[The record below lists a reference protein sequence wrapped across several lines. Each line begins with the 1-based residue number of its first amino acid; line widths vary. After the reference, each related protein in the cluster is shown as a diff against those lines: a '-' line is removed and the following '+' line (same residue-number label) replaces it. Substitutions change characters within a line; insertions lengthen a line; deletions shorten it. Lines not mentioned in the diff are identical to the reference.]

1 MKKNTIRVD
10 DIWNEKVPLKNI
22 HVVEDTIIDID
33 DKLKKCEEALERAEL
48 GIGYDESL
56 FKKFGDAIEDRNTV
70 YDFTWQLTT
79 WIHDNIDAP
88 FKNDFDTYAWS
99 PLSDIDYRKYEI
111 DNDIGV
117 TTKNSHPNAQGIIV
131 EKKKLNLKDFL
142 GSENEDKKSD
152 SKNCEQVDDF
162 AKIFKEQYKN
172 LSKTMSEGDEK
183 VKLPDMR
190 KFWDPESK
198 TADERFKEFLSMV
211 ADATIIVPIADAIL
225 GKDIITGE
233 KLSAYGVTSKILI
246 AVIDVITLGI
256 GSLSNPAVS
265 GVIKEYALGLGA
277 ATVSAAVYEVADASG
292 LPPAVI
298 NALTIGAGIVT
309 VIIGN
314 KVLFKNKAGKVLA
327 TKDLDDLNN
336 RRARGNEAPPLRNEL
351 DDYLDDVGDFY
362 ENDVFG
368 HYYDEWPELDDYFDE
383 LARHSEDIDVG
394 SVSKTSYGKSSGGLT
409 YQSGSNAKLNEL
421 RNSLPDKYQVVDSYG
436 NKIGNVAY
444 STSDIEGYSI
454 EELKSFSKYGSKGKN
469 GIKNPVDGWVS
480 SVDNPAY
487 SKDVLKINSD
497 NEIDIINGYLRNN
510 DTEYKI
516 IEQYNQIL
524 GGNYE
529 AKGKITIVSER
540 EICPSCD
547 NVIKAF
553 SKDYANIEIT
563 LIDGAGKTYIV
574 KNRVV
579 Q

>member
-1 MKKNTIRVD
+1 MLCYLSWDAKVVVNDINGNLTNLYMMIRDRLSDFVSEVMKLPYS
-10 DIWNEKVPLKNI
+10 EA
-22 HVVEDTIIDID
+22 
-33 DKLKKCEEALERAEL
+33 LKKCEEALERAEL

-88 FKNDFDTYAWS
+88 LKNDFDTYAWS

-117 TTKNSHPNAQGIIV
+117 TTKNSHPNAQGIII

-152 SKNCEQVDDF
+152 SKNSEQVDDF

-233 KLSAYGVTSKILI
+233 ELSAYGVTSKILI

-298 NALTIGAGIVT
+298 NALTIGAGKIT

-327 TKDLDDLNN
+327 TKDIDELKNP
-336 RRARGNEAPPLRNEL
+336 RVRGNEAPPLRNEL

-394 SVSKTSYGKSSGGLT
+394 SVSKSGRYSETEIKSIIDNLQGDGFKNNPLRQAYESEVAGLKAYGDELLASGMSEEQVARTLNQARRDLGIKYKNATPQPLRDYIYEVNMGRYGDKLGPTYDYMIKVKRKSNMDIIKSSSTPNSNIDALL
-409 YQSGSNAKLNEL
+409 SGFEEWL
-421 RNSLPDKYQVVDSYG
+421 RRQ
-436 NKIGNVAY
+436 
-444 STSDIEGYSI
+444 
-454 EELKSFSKYGSKGKN
+454 
-469 GIKNPVDGWVS
+469 
-480 SVDNPAY
+480 
-487 SKDVLKINSD
+487 
-497 NEIDIINGYLRNN
+497 
-510 DTEYKI
+510 
-516 IEQYNQIL
+516 
-524 GGNYE
+524 
-529 AKGKITIVSER
+529 
-540 EICPSCD
+540 
-547 NVIKAF
+547 
-553 SKDYANIEIT
+553 
-563 LIDGAGKTYIV
+563 
-574 KNRVV
+574 
-579 Q
+579 

>member
-117 TTKNSHPNAQGIIV
+117 TTKNSHPNAQGIII

-211 ADATIIVPIADAIL
+211 ADATIIVPIVDAII

-233 KLSAYGVTSKILI
+233 ELSAYGVTSKILI

-362 ENDVFG
+362 ENDVYG

-394 SVSKTSYGKSSGGLT
+394 SVSKTSYGESSGSLT

-574 KNRVV
+574 KNGVV

>member
-117 TTKNSHPNAQGIIV
+117 TTKNSHPNAQGIII

-211 ADATIIVPIADAIL
+211 ADATIIVPIVDAII

-233 KLSAYGVTSKILI
+233 ELSAYGVTSKILI

-327 TKDLDDLNN
+327 TKDIDELKNP
-336 RRARGNEAPPLRNEL
+336 RVRGNEAPPLRNEL

-362 ENDVFG
+362 ENDVYG

-383 LARHSEDIDVG
+383 LARYSEDIDVG
-394 SVSKTSYGKSSGGLT
+394 SVSKTSYGESSGNISELLENRPELAGTNREKLLSMVQDSKLAT
-409 YQSGSNAKLNEL
+409 FINEVYRPGASVGDGGTADKLIMEFYEGSSRHLPKAKERL
-421 RNSLPDKYQVVDSYG
+421 V
-436 NKIGNVAY
+436 
-444 STSDIEGYSI
+444 
-454 EELKSFSKYGSKGKN
+454 
-469 GIKNPVDGWVS
+469 GIKR
-480 SVDNPAY
+480 
-487 SKDVLKINSD
+487 I
-497 NEIDIINGYLRNN
+497 IDSGKLGLNDLDIAEALR
-510 DTEYKI
+510 DDLEY
-516 IEQYNQIL
+516 
-524 GGNYE
+524 
-529 AKGKITIVSER
+529 A
-540 EICPSCD
+540 
-547 NVIKAF
+547 
-553 SKDYANIEIT
+553 
-563 LIDGAGKTYIV
+563 IDLFK
-574 KNRVV
+574 
-579 Q
+579 

>member
-117 TTKNSHPNAQGIIV
+117 TTKNSHPNAQGIII

-394 SVSKTSYGKSSGGLT
+394 SVSKCGSKADVLAQNRANGRAFEQQEFAKFSSQNNNAVEQITVKTSSGVRTRVDAIGLDANGNVVINEYKSSLT
-409 YQSGSNAKLNEL
+409 APLTDNQKIAFPEIFESGAT
-421 RNSLPDKYQVVDSYG
+421 VVG
-436 NKIGNVAY
+436 
-444 STSDIEGYSI
+444 
-454 EELKSFSKYGSKGKN
+454 KGK
-469 GIKNPVDGWVS
+469 GIFSGGYQIPSGTKVT
-480 SVDNPAY
+480 
-487 SKDVLKINSD
+487 
-497 NEIDIINGYLRNN
+497 IIRP
-510 DTEYKI
+510 E
-516 IEQYNQIL
+516 
-524 GGNYE
+524 
-529 AKGKITIVSER
+529 
-540 EICPSCD
+540 
-547 NVIKAF
+547 
-553 SKDYANIEIT
+553 
-563 LIDGAGKTYIV
+563 
-574 KNRVV
+574 
-579 Q
+579 

>member
-33 DKLKKCEEALERAEL
+33 DKLKKCEEALERAQL

-117 TTKNSHPNAQGIIV
+117 TTKNSHPNAQGIII

-211 ADATIIVPIADAIL
+211 ADATIIVPIVDAII

-233 KLSAYGVTSKILI
+233 ELSAYGVTSKILI

-327 TKDLDDLNN
+327 TKDIDELKNP
-336 RRARGNEAPPLRNEL
+336 RVRGNEAPPLRNEL

-362 ENDVFG
+362 ENDVYG

-394 SVSKTSYGKSSGGLT
+394 SVSKTSYGESSGSLT

-574 KNRVV
+574 KNGVV

>member
-33 DKLKKCEEALERAEL
+33 DKLKKCEEALERAQL

-117 TTKNSHPNAQGIIV
+117 TTKNSHPNAQGIII

-256 GSLSNPAVS
+256 GSLRNPAVS

-327 TKDLDDLNN
+327 TKDIDELKNP
-336 RRARGNEAPPLRNEL
+336 RVRGNETPPLRNEI

-394 SVSKTSYGKSSGGLT
+394 SVSKCGSKADVLAQNRANGRAFEQQEFAKFSSQNNNAVEQITVKTSSGVRTRVDAIGLDANGNVVINEYKSSLT
-409 YQSGSNAKLNEL
+409 APLTSNQKIAFPEIFESGAT
-421 RNSLPDKYQVVDSYG
+421 VVG
-436 NKIGNVAY
+436 
-444 STSDIEGYSI
+444 
-454 EELKSFSKYGSKGKN
+454 KGK
-469 GIKNPVDGWVS
+469 GIFSGGYQIPPGTKVT
-480 SVDNPAY
+480 
-487 SKDVLKINSD
+487 
-497 NEIDIINGYLRNN
+497 IIRP
-510 DTEYKI
+510 E
-516 IEQYNQIL
+516 
-524 GGNYE
+524 
-529 AKGKITIVSER
+529 
-540 EICPSCD
+540 
-547 NVIKAF
+547 
-553 SKDYANIEIT
+553 
-563 LIDGAGKTYIV
+563 
-574 KNRVV
+574 
-579 Q
+579 

>member
-56 FKKFGDAIEDRNTV
+56 LKKFGDAIEDRNTV
-70 YDFTWQLTT
+70 YNFTWQLTT

-117 TTKNSHPNAQGIIV
+117 TTKNSHPNAQGIII

-152 SKNCEQVDDF
+152 SKNCEQVGDF

-172 LSKTMSEGDEK
+172 LSKTMSEGDAK
-183 VKLPDMR
+183 VELPDMR

-327 TKDLDDLNN
+327 TKDIDELKNP
-336 RRARGNEAPPLRNEL
+336 RVRGNEAPPLRNEL

-394 SVSKTSYGKSSGGLT
+394 SVSK
-409 YQSGSNAKLNEL
+409 SGSKTFKFSDMTE
-421 RNSLPDKYQVVDSYG
+421 SEIV
-436 NKIGNVAY
+436 KIV
-444 STSDIEGYSI
+444 
-454 EELKSFSKYGSKGKN
+454 
-469 GIKNPVDGWVS
+469 
-480 SVDNPAY
+480 
-487 SKDVLKINSD
+487 
-497 NEIDIINGYLRNN
+497 
-510 DTEYKI
+510 
-516 IEQYNQIL
+516 
-524 GGNYE
+524 
-529 AKGKITIVSER
+529 ER
-540 EICPSCD
+540 YRK
-547 NVIKAF
+547 KAP
-553 SKDYANIEIT
+553 IEIPDT
-563 LIDGAGKTYIV
+563 AKYKAKSMADGYEQISYKWNDGTYKYEVRWHTRTSGAPEGQGNTWVIQRTIPGNGGKKPSTQFLVGENEWVEGWKWYDAISAR
-574 KNRVV
+574 KSGTAT
-579 Q
+579 QEQIELLDKGHWKE

>member
-56 FKKFGDAIEDRNTV
+56 LKKFGDAIEDRNTV

-117 TTKNSHPNAQGIIV
+117 TTKNSHPNAQGIII

-162 AKIFKEQYKN
+162 AKIFIEQYKN

-198 TADERFKEFLSMV
+198 TTDERFKEFLSMV

-233 KLSAYGVTSKILI
+233 KLSTYGVTSKILI
-246 AVIDVITLGI
+246 AVIDVITLGV

-265 GVIKEYALGLGA
+265 GVIKEYALGLTA
-277 ATVSAAVYEVADASG
+277 ATVSAAVYEAADASG

-327 TKDLDDLNN
+327 TKDLDELKNP
-336 RRARGNEAPPLRNEL
+336 RARGNEAPPLRREL
-351 DDYLDDVGDFY
+351 DDYLDGVGEFY
-362 ENDVFG
+362 EDDVFG
-368 HYYDEWPELDDYFDE
+368 QYYEPWPEMDDYLDE
-383 LARHSEDIDVG
+383 LARHSREVDVG
-394 SVSKTSYGKSSGGLT
+394 SVSKSGLNSVDDIIKGVENGDIPLSNNIQKGNYGEMKMDAYFESQGYERISLDRVT
-409 YQSGSNAKLNEL
+409 DLNTPTHQGIDGVYY
-421 RNSLPDKYQVVDSYG
+421 NPDGHPPYI
-436 NKIGNVAY
+436 IGEA
-444 STSDIEGYSI
+444 
-454 EELKSFSKYGSKGKN
+454 KYGSSKLGSTLDGKQM
-469 GIKNPVDGWVS
+469 
-480 SVDNPAY
+480 
-487 SKDVLKINSD
+487 SD
-497 NEIDIINGYLRNN
+497 NWVDKRLVDAVGEEMADDIVLEMMIN
-510 DTEYKI
+510 
-516 IEQYNQIL
+516 
-524 GGNYE
+524 
-529 AKGKITIVSER
+529 
-540 EICPSCD
+540 PD
-547 NVIKAF
+547 NVQKQLVNISTDGNIIMKIL
-553 SKDYANIEIT
+553 DEYANV
-563 LIDGAGKTYIV
+563 V
-574 KNRVV
+574 K
-579 Q
+579 

>member
-56 FKKFGDAIEDRNTV
+56 LKKFGDAIEDRNTV

-327 TKDLDDLNN
+327 TKDIDELKNP
-336 RRARGNEAPPLRNEL
+336 RVRGNEAPPLRNEL

-383 LARHSEDIDVG
+383 LARHSEDI
-394 SVSKTSYGKSSGGLT
+394 
-409 YQSGSNAKLNEL
+409 E
-421 RNSLPDKYQVVDSYG
+421 
-436 NKIGNVAY
+436 
-444 STSDIEGYSI
+444 
-454 EELKSFSKYGSKGKN
+454 
-469 GIKNPVDGWVS
+469 
-480 SVDNPAY
+480 
-487 SKDVLKINSD
+487 
-497 NEIDIINGYLRNN
+497 
-510 DTEYKI
+510 
-516 IEQYNQIL
+516 
-524 GGNYE
+524 
-529 AKGKITIVSER
+529 
-540 EICPSCD
+540 
-547 NVIKAF
+547 
-553 SKDYANIEIT
+553 
-563 LIDGAGKTYIV
+563 
-574 KNRVV
+574 
-579 Q
+579 

>member
-117 TTKNSHPNAQGIIV
+117 TTKNSHPNAQGIII

-172 LSKTMSEGDEK
+172 LSKTISEGDEK
-183 VKLPDMR
+183 DKLPDMR

-327 TKDLDDLNN
+327 TKDIDELKNP
-336 RRARGNEAPPLRNEL
+336 RVRGNEAPPLSNEL

-394 SVSKTSYGKSSGGLT
+394 SVSKSGRYSETEIKSIIDNLQGDGFKNNPLRQAYESEVAGLKAYGDELLASGMSEEQVARTLNQARRDLGIKYKNATPQPLRDYIYEVNMGRYGDKLGPTYDYMIKVKRKSNMDIIKSSSTPNSNIDALL
-409 YQSGSNAKLNEL
+409 SGFEEWL
-421 RNSLPDKYQVVDSYG
+421 RRQ
-436 NKIGNVAY
+436 
-444 STSDIEGYSI
+444 
-454 EELKSFSKYGSKGKN
+454 
-469 GIKNPVDGWVS
+469 
-480 SVDNPAY
+480 
-487 SKDVLKINSD
+487 
-497 NEIDIINGYLRNN
+497 
-510 DTEYKI
+510 
-516 IEQYNQIL
+516 
-524 GGNYE
+524 
-529 AKGKITIVSER
+529 
-540 EICPSCD
+540 
-547 NVIKAF
+547 
-553 SKDYANIEIT
+553 
-563 LIDGAGKTYIV
+563 
-574 KNRVV
+574 
-579 Q
+579 

>member
-56 FKKFGDAIEDRNTV
+56 LKKFGDAIEDRNTV
-70 YDFTWQLTT
+70 YNFTWQLTT

-117 TTKNSHPNAQGIIV
+117 TTKNSHPNAQGIII

-152 SKNCEQVDDF
+152 SKTCEQVDDF

-327 TKDLDDLNN
+327 TKDIDELKNP
-336 RRARGNEAPPLRNEL
+336 RVRGNETPPLRNEI

-383 LARHSEDIDVG
+383 LARYSEDIDVG
-394 SVSKTSYGKSSGGLT
+394 SVSKTSYGKSSEIIQCNTKDAAADELAKRIGG
-409 YQSGSNAKLNEL
+409 QSRSAFADDPIQREFDVISDIRALPEYKQRNKRDQDVLINDISELVKDINAKCSIVQKTLVCPKCGSHYRSRDL
-421 RNSLPDKYQVVDSYG
+421 KYLVCNCGFICDLSENKLKFFHSQKDSS
-436 NKIGNVAY
+436 Y
-444 STSDIEGYSI
+444 SNIT
-454 EELKSFSKYGSKGKN
+454 SKGW
-469 GIKNPVDGWVS
+469 GM
-480 SVDNPAY
+480 
-487 SKDVLKINSD
+487 
-497 NEIDIINGYLRNN
+497 DII
-510 DTEYKI
+510 E
-516 IEQYNQIL
+516 
-524 GGNYE
+524 
-529 AKGKITIVSER
+529 
-540 EICPSCD
+540 
-547 NVIKAF
+547 
-553 SKDYANIEIT
+553 
-563 LIDGAGKTYIV
+563 
-574 KNRVV
+574 
-579 Q
+579 

>member
-70 YDFTWQLTT
+70 YNFTWQLTT

-117 TTKNSHPNAQGIIV
+117 TTKNSHPNAQGIII

-327 TKDLDDLNN
+327 TKDIDELKNP
-336 RRARGNEAPPLRNEL
+336 RVRGNEAPPLRNEL

-574 KNRVV
+574 KNGVV

>member
-70 YDFTWQLTT
+70 YNFTWQLTT

-117 TTKNSHPNAQGIIV
+117 TTKNSHPNAQGIII

-327 TKDLDDLNN
+327 TKDIDELKNP
-336 RRARGNEAPPLRNEL
+336 RVRGNETPPLRNEI

-454 EELKSFSKYGSKGKN
+454 EELKSFSKYGSKEKN

-574 KNRVV
+574 KNGVV

>member
-117 TTKNSHPNAQGIIV
+117 TTKNSHPNAQGIII

-327 TKDLDDLNN
+327 TKDIDELKNP
-336 RRARGNEAPPLRNEL
+336 RVRGNEAPPLRNEL

-383 LARHSEDIDVG
+383 LARYSEDIDVG
-394 SVSKTSYGKSSGGLT
+394 SVSK
-409 YQSGSNAKLNEL
+409 SGSGSAIPDSVDIRL
-421 RNSLPDKYQVVDSYG
+421 NSLVDEIRTDIGKEYPV
-436 NKIGNVAY
+436 GNVGAAI
-444 STSDIEGYSI
+444 TDIEGVTS
-454 EELKSFSKYGSKGKN
+454 E
-469 GIKNPVDGWVS
+469 IK
-480 SVDNPAY
+480 AY
-487 SKDVLKINSD
+487 SKINNSISSPNINHEYSYNLGSNNRIFETVDVNSQ
-497 NEIDIINGYLRNN
+497 NIVNGPKAFNRCI
-510 DTEYKI
+510 DTESKI
-516 IEQYNQIL
+516 LEDIAHQLGYNTFAVDESVV
-524 GGNYE
+524 GNVYL
-529 AKGKITIVSER
+529 ITER
-540 EICPSCD
+540 APCPSCESVIAQFKEMFP
-547 NVIKAF
+547 NV
-553 SKDYANIEIT
+553 NVE
-563 LIDGAGKTYIV
+563 V
-574 KNRVV
+574 KYMY
-579 Q
+579 